1 MKTEARKAASEQ
13 WSANPA
19 GTNHAAALEGTKEFY
34 DQMTSS
40 RYRLQP
46 WLPSLLRS
54 WVPFGRVL
62 EIGCGAG
69 TDHSVIAGIARDTV
83 AIDLAERGAR
93 LTQTRL
99 KLEGRPG
106 VAQVADAECMPFPD
120 EYFDGVYSFG
130 VLHHTDHPEQAV
142 AEMWRVMRPGA
153 TFMVALYHKHSTFA
167 AQKALTYLIGMR
179 WRSQSWRDYLPE
191 LEYGAAQL
199 KDRPL
204 VRLYSRGSAKQLFSR
219 FRDVRV
225 TVEHPSLRGYLLPRW
240 LRPFGWYVIVTGRR

>member
-1 MKTEARKAASEQ
+1 MTTEARTAASEQ

-19 GTNHAAALEGTKEFY
+19 GTNHAVAREGTKEFY

-46 WLPSLLRS
+46 WLPNLLRS
-54 WVPFGRVL
+54 WVPSGRVL

-69 TDHSVIAGIARDTV
+69 TDHSMIAGIARDTV

-99 KLEGRPG
+99 KLEGRTG
-106 VAQVADAECMPFPD
+106 IAQVADAECMPFPD
-120 EYFDGVYSFG
+120 ESFDGVYSFG

-142 AEMWRVMRPGA
+142 SEMRRVMRPGA
-153 TFMVALYHKHSTFA
+153 TFMVALYHKHSMFA
-167 AQKALTYLIGMR
+167 AQKALTYVLSMR
-179 WRSQSWRDYLPE
+179 WRWQAWREYLPE

-199 KDRPL
+199 KNRPL
-204 VRLYSRGSAKQLFSR
+204 VRLYSRRSAKQLFAG
-219 FRDVRV
+219 FHDVRV
-225 TVEHPSLRGYLLPRW
+225 TFEHPALHGYLLPRW
-240 LRPFGWYVIVTGRR
+240 LRAFGWYVIVTGRR